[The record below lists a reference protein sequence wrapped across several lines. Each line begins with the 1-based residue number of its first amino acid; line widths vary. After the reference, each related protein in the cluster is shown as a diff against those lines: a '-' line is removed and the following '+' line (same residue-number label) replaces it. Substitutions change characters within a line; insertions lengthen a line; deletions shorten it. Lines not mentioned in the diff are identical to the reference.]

1 MTEEQKTE
9 RHFFALVIMT
19 LLCFLVTFLGIVGF
33 IRGVIE
39 HHDYEDIYN
48 YSKAFAI
55 LGGFIIYFLY
65 LRKIYGKNQTLKVIY
80 MCFCFSL
87 LTFLF
92 TFYLTLLELKD
103 YDKTLTNT
111 FGSWRNASFIF
122 LIYSSVVVFF
132 VPFIKENDMQ
142 YKYMTMNTQSCI
154 TLILYLIL
162 FILFGIW

>member
-65 LRKIYGKNQTLKVIY
+65 LRKIYISAAV
-80 MCFCFSL
+80 L
-87 LTFLF
+87 L
-92 TFYLTLLELKD
+92 
-103 YDKTLTNT
+103 
-111 FGSWRNASFIF
+111 
-122 LIYSSVVVFF
+122 SSVQCFGKRLLRVNDK
-132 VPFIKENDMQ
+132 KEA
-142 YKYMTMNTQSCI
+142 
-154 TLILYLIL
+154 L
-162 FILFGIW
+162 FSWLRQAAPLT